1 MDGSKKIRF
10 FEDFFNTLKCSKCS
24 TGGHLSEFERASS
37 VGSLGLFSHWV
48 GIIALELLW
57 SVAEVLLAE
66 EKAFPAVHASEAL
79 VCQ

>member
-1 MDGSKKIRF
+1 MSERRQTRF
-10 FEDFFNTLKCSKCS
+10 
-24 TGGHLSEFERASS
+24 
-37 VGSLGLFSHWV
+37 LGLFPTGLLERRQTRVLGLFPHWV

-57 SVAEVLLAE
+57 SVAEVLPAE